1 MAILED
7 ISSLVRTFLFP
18 DEALWKEVA
27 REIRGEYDSG
37 ARRLLYRTSIGL
49 ASYSVEVRG
58 SGKHRIVYYVMHT
71 RFYGQQDFNFNI
83 AKNYVWDEGLKSI
96 LFKDLEVGDDEL
108 DKKFTIKG
116 DDPRKLKRLLT
127 TPAIKKAVLLL
138 ELKSFEIG
146 MQSDGLSRQLYYR
159 SFLRLDKQQLKQV
172 ITLFDC
178 ITNKLL
184 EMGLVDT
191 QLATEAQGGEAGLKS
206 IAPPKLH
213 GAGFMAG
220 LMIAIMCIVFVL
232 LFIYVLF

>member
-1 MAILED
+1 MGILE
-7 ISSLVRTFLFP
+7 SLFGP
-18 DEALWKEVA
+18 DPEVVLWKETA
-27 REIRGEYDSG
+27 REIGGEYDSG

-49 ASYSVEVRG
+49 ASYSLEVRG

-96 LFKDLEVGDDEL
+96 LFKDLEIGDDEL
-108 DKKFTIKG
+108 DKKFTMKG

-138 ELKSFEIG
+138 ELESFEVG

-178 ITNKLL
+178 IANRLL
-184 EMGLVDT
+184 EMGLVGT
-191 QLATEAQGGEAGLKS
+191 QLATEAQGGEADLQR

-213 GAGFMAG
+213 GAG
-220 LMIAIMCIVFVL
+220 LMIAIMCIVSVL

>member
-18 DEALWKEVA
+18 DEPLWKEVA
-27 REIRGEYDSG
+27 REIHGEYDSG
-37 ARRLLYRTSIGL
+37 TRRILHRTSIGI
-49 ASYSVEVRG
+49 ASYSLEGRG
-58 SGKHRIVYYVMHT
+58 GRKNRIYYYVMHT

-83 AKNYVWDEGLKSI
+83 AKNYVWDEGLKSL

-116 DDPRKLKRLLT
+116 DDPRKLKQLLR
-127 TPAIKKAVLLL
+127 TPAIKAALLL
-138 ELKSFEIG
+138 DLDSFEIV

-172 ITLFDC
+172 ITLFEC
-178 ITNKLL
+178 VANRLL
-184 EMGLVDT
+184 EMGLVNT
-191 QLATEAQGGEAGLKS
+191 QLPAETQGGRAGLQH
-206 IAPPKLH
+206 IAPPKIH
-213 GAGFMAG
+213 GAG
-220 LMIAIMCIVFVL
+220 LITAITCIVMVL